1 MAVSGA
7 KGKRAL
13 VASVAPRW
21 HFCYRSLP
29 KPLICRVSSA
39 VEQRFCKPLVGGSSP
54 SPGTNKIKQLAKTIV
69 PSLAENAARVHTE
82 VHSRRPRAGLAVPAG
97 SLIGWPGK
105 KACPP
110 IWGMAPAI

>member
-39 VEQRFCKPLVGGSSP
+39 VEQRFCNVISAATPHPTLSRFVWNFRCLS
-54 SPGTNKIKQLAKTIV
+54 QL
-69 PSLAENAARVHTE
+69 RV
-82 VHSRRPRAGLAVPAG
+82 LAVPRHTYL
-97 SLIGWPGK
+97 S
-105 KACPP
+105 
-110 IWGMAPAI
+110 

>member
-39 VEQRFCKPLVGGSSP
+39 VEQRFCNPFLG
-54 SPGTNKIKQLAKTIV
+54 LWIV
-69 PSLAENAARVHTE
+69 KESARNPH
-82 VHSRRPRAGLAVPAG
+82 
-97 SLIGWPGK
+97 
-105 KACPP
+105 
-110 IWGMAPAI
+110 

>member
-39 VEQRFCKPLVGGSSP
+39 VEQRFCNSVAAVSVRHDLFNTTLFRLIISP
-54 SPGTNKIKQLAKTIV
+54 
-69 PSLAENAARVHTE
+69 
-82 VHSRRPRAGLAVPAG
+82 
-97 SLIGWPGK
+97 
-105 KACPP
+105 
-110 IWGMAPAI
+110 

>member
-39 VEQRFCKPLVGGSSP
+39 VEQRFCKP
-54 SPGTNKIKQLAKTIV
+54 NKHFQVI
-69 PSLAENAARVHTE
+69 
-82 VHSRRPRAGLAVPAG
+82 
-97 SLIGWPGK
+97 
-105 KACPP
+105 
-110 IWGMAPAI
+110 AI